1 MVAAVGIGSRLGGY
15 RIESLVTGSPSGT
28 VYRARRKRSDAPVA
42 LEVVA
47 PELASVEGLRE
58 RLERAGRHARS
69 LAHPGIAPVHEVGEA
84 DGTIYVVSEW
94 VDGVDLATL
103 IERMGSLSF
112 LRAAGVV
119 HQAAAALDLAHAN
132 QLVHGALEPRRLIVA
147 DEEGADRIVLTG
159 FASVPKPRS
168 NGRGPALRSW
178 VGPPPAAYAAPEQIR
193 GAEVGPHADV
203 YALGCILYEAVVG
216 QPPFVRDTAD
226 ETLAAHLVKEPPAV
240 SERALELPAA
250 FDARR
255 EASTCEG
262 ARRALRS
269 RRASCPGQRSRLEA
283 SCPRPTWAPRWAR
296 RGSST
301 HGSAASPRARAPGR
315 RRPPRAV
322 RSLVPGSRRSAK
334 RRMEA
339 EAAPA
344 ATEQAPPE
352 RPAPRAG
359 ARSRLR
365 RSSPRAPPAR
375 PCASW
380 RRRSPSPLPCSPRCS
395 WALPA
400 TTRTSRG
407 GRLRPPRRSV
417 RAARRSSGRRAT
429 HTPSWW
435 PSRKAS
441 EGAALA
447 SARRARRLGLDAGV
461 LNSSD
466 YTVSGAGEDRGLRR
480 DLREPQRGRREAA
493 RVRRRGLTRGAL
505 RAARQRRRLAP
516 ASGRGARAA

>member
-28 VYRARRKRSDAPVA
+28 VYRARRKRTDAPVA

-112 LRAAGVV
+112 LRAAGVI

-147 DEEGADRIVLTG
+147 DEEGADRVVLTG
-159 FASVPKPRS
+159 FASGPKPRS

-178 VGPPPAAYAAPEQIR
+178 VGPPPAAYAPPEQIR

-216 QPPFVRDTAD
+216 QPPFVRETAD
-226 ETLAAHLVKEPPAV
+226 ETLAAHLVKAPPAV
-240 SERALELPAA
+240 SARALELPAA
-250 FDARR
+250 FDAVVKRALAKEPAERFASAGELSRAALEAGGVVPPPDMGPGVGKKGVIDAWQRSLAAGARTWSPSAAARGAITGPGQQAQR
-255 EASTCEG
+255 EAQELT
-262 ARRALRS
+262 
-269 RRASCPGQRSRLEA
+269 
-283 SCPRPTWAPRWAR
+283 
-296 RGSST
+296 
-301 HGSAASPRARAPGR
+301 
-315 RRPPRAV
+315 
-322 RSLVPGSRRSAK
+322 
-334 RRMEA
+334 

-344 ATEQAPPE
+344 ATKQAPPQ
-352 RPAPRAG
+352 RPAPEPEPTAAFAAPRRPRRRAPIRILAATLAIAATVLAAVLVGTDGDDGDEPGRAG
-359 ARSRLR
+359 SSAGPERSGGQQLEW
-365 RSSPRAPPAR
+365 PAR
-375 PCASW
+375 DAYTVVV
-380 RRRSPSPLPCSPRCS
+380 
-395 WALPA
+395 AI
-400 TTRTSRG
+400 
-407 GRLRPPRRSV
+407 
-417 RAARRSSGRRAT
+417 
-429 HTPSWW
+429 
-435 PSRKAS
+435 S
-441 EGAALA
+441 EGGEGQALA
-447 SARRARRLGLDAGV
+447 RARQARRLGLDAGV

-466 YTVSGAGEDRGLRR
+466 YTSLEPEKTVAFVGIFGSRGEA
-480 DLREPQRGRREAA
+480 RREAA
-493 RVRRRGLTRGAL
+493 RVSRLGLTEAPYVRLVNGAD
-505 RAARQRRRLAP
+505 
-516 ASGRGARAA
+516 